1 MLHQRR
7 KQLTKNTE
15 AINKSFNLSR
25 TVVKHMRHSFI
36 ITNRLIPWS
45 DTVNHSRFTS
55 AIYMLVLS
63 EQKKKAQ
70 YNFPLPLLFQGLF
83 CFKRIS
89 PFIKLPSVGFSEK
102 CLVLPSYSF
111 SESECWWHS
120 ETSRYLYRWFFLSWF
135 SMPELILKYIYLHFV
150 NCNLKLYSKGY
161 TFRL

>member
-1 MLHQRR
+1 MLHQSR

-63 EQKKKAQ
+63 EQKKKHNITSHSHFYFKAFFASNESALLLNYLLWDSQ
-70 YNFPLPLLFQGLF
+70 RNILCFLHTVFQSQSADGTQKPLAIFTDYF
-83 CFKRIS
+83 
-89 PFIKLPSVGFSEK
+89 
-102 CLVLPSYSF
+102 
-111 SESECWWHS
+111 
-120 ETSRYLYRWFFLSWF
+120 FFLDSVCQNWF
-135 SMPELILKYIYLHFV
+135 SNIFIYILLIVI
-150 NCNLKLYSKGY
+150 
-161 TFRL
+161 